1 MLSVQN
7 SFYTTSALDGI
18 YASMAQEVSNLPSK
32 ILITNPE
39 RYTGVSITSDFLRI
53 SIAENNE
60 NTASVN
66 AGISLAQSA
75 TSVVGTIIEKVEQM
89 KQLAEQ
95 ATTTP
100 KKKDRE
106 ALQEQFDALADEVNA
121 IAVQFTPGG
130 GNMLTKDNDA
140 VEVSIGNGLTIDI
153 DTKDLTIRGLGIIN
167 NIDIVNDAA
176 AAVSGLGLADGEL
189 DDYMDHLESKASDL
203 ASASNVLDAQ
213 SQSLLAV
220 QAGIEQASSAMM
232 VVNSLNTN
240 YMAQADLFLLAQ
252 ANVNLIADTVL
263 RLLAD

>member
-1 MLSVQN
+1 
-7 SFYTTSALDGI
+7 
-18 YASMAQEVSNLPSK
+18 
-32 ILITNPE
+32 
-39 RYTGVSITSDFLRI
+39 
-53 SIAENNE
+53 
-60 NTASVN
+60 
-66 AGISLAQSA
+66 
-75 TSVVGTIIEKVEQM
+75 M

-121 IAVQFTPGG
+121 IAVQFTLGG

-213 SQSLLAV
+213 SQSLLAI
-220 QAGIEQASSAMM
+220 QSGIEQAL
-232 VVNSLNTN
+232 SL
-240 YMAQADLFLLAQ
+240 
-252 ANVNLIADTVL
+252 IHI
-263 RLLAD
+263 

>member
-7 SFYTTSALDGI
+7 SFYSASALDGI
-18 YASMAQEVSNLPSK
+18 YAGMSQEISSLPSK
-32 ILITNPE
+32 ILLTNPD
-39 RYTGVSITSDFLRI
+39 RYTSTSLTKSLLRI

-66 AGISLAQSA
+66 AGISLVQSA
-75 TSVVGTIIEKVEQM
+75 TSVVETIIEKVGEM

-95 ATTTP
+95 ASSTP
-100 KKKDRE
+100 KKQDRE
-106 ALQEQFDALADEVNA
+106 ALQEQFDSLADEVNA
-121 IAVQFTPGG
+121 IAVQFTLGC

-176 AAVSGLGLADGEL
+176 GAAAGLGLADGEL
-189 DDYMDHLESKASDL
+189 DDYIDHLESKMADL
-203 ASASNVLDAQ
+203 GSAANVLDAQ

-220 QAGIEQASSAMM
+220 QAGIERASSAMM
-232 VVNSLNTN
+232 VVNSLNSN
-240 YMAQADLFLLAQ
+240 YMAQADLFLVAQ
-252 ANVNLIADTVL
+252 ANVNLIADMVL
-263 RLLAD
+263 QLLAD

>member
-7 SFYTTSALDGI
+7 SFYSASALDGI
-18 YASMAQEVSNLPSK
+18 YAGMSQEISNLPSR

-39 RYTGVSITSDFLRI
+39 RYTGVSIISDFLRI

-66 AGISLAQSA
+66 AGISLVQSA
-75 TSVVGTIIEKVEQM
+75 TSVVGTISEKVGEM

-95 ATTTP
+95 AIATP
-100 KKKDRE
+100 KKQDRE
-106 ALQEQFDALADEVNA
+106 ALQEQFDSLADEVNA
-121 IAVQFTPGG
+121 IAVQFALGG

-176 AAVSGLGLADGEL
+176 GAAAGLGLADGEL
-189 DDYMDHLESKASDL
+189 DDYIDHLESKMADL
-203 ASASNVLDAQ
+203 GSAANVLDAQ

-220 QAGIEQASSAMM
+220 QAGIERASSAMM
-232 VVNSLNTN
+232 VVNSLNSN
-240 YMAQADLFLLAQ
+240 YMAQADLFLVAQ
-252 ANVNLIADTVL
+252 ANVNLIADMVL
-263 RLLAD
+263 QLLAD